1 MSLNPLT
8 HWRAPAETTVPAEP
22 DENGELPTAAEPEAV
37 EPAEAEEAWA
47 TQSTALLSTIAGR
60 YQQLIT
66 HTDLAVKLQESTG
79 LFTRTSPN
87 SWMER
92 VLAAAAAMNHEAGR
106 PALTALVVHKTHGT
120 VGEAYNEVLRLTGQG
135 PIEDQVRREKHAAE
149 ARMEC
154 YRWAEAKMPDD
165 GGHPALSPKFDMI
178 VTRDRKKAR
187 AEAVPDVCPTCFMAI
202 PPTGICDSCG

>member
-1 MSLNPLT
+1 MSLRPLT
-8 HWRAPAETTVPAEP
+8 HWRTTDDTDETGV
-22 DENGELPTAAEPEAV
+22 AAEPEAV
-37 EPAEAEEAWA
+37 EPAEAEDAW
-47 TQSTALLSTIAGR
+47 TAQVAPVLSEVAGR

-66 HTDLAVKLQESTG
+66 HTDLAARLQDATG

-87 SWMER
+87 SWMDR
-92 VLAAAAAMNHEAGR
+92 VLAAAAALDVTEDR
-106 PALTALVVHKTHGT
+106 PPLTALVVHKTHGT
-120 VGEAYNEVLRLTGQG
+120 VGEAYVEVLKLRNQA
-135 PIEDQVRREKHAAE
+135 PIADPIKREKHAAE

-187 AEAVPDVCPTCFMAI
+187 AEAMPDVCPNCFMAI
-202 PPTGICDSCG
+202 PPTGICDSCA